1 MESNSFH
8 PVATHSSRFTGPW
21 SLSIR
26 IGSIAILALKILII
40 TWVDAARAATIR
52 DGDDFSIS
60 IEPPGARVCIIF
72 PQSARDPVACA
83 DLNLPQQP
91 PNIPGSRYLAK
102 GLIRFVD
109 RGVAATAEF
118 DVSFIPRFGL
128 TVQDNAEAEAF
139 ARGVEEAIAHE
150 HPGSKVREGT
160 SHVEMRPIAG
170 TKVARVVFDV
180 DGLNRADRLRG
191 EHYIW
196 YFAWTTK
203 EGGLYSF
210 VLSEAGEHA
219 AAVDAMADASALT
232 LKVRN
237 PAQPSPLSPE
247 RSPGFRLGVGLGL
260 WFWFAVATLIHL
272 LWAYVRPE
280 TGFTKPTSLASLPA
294 GAPFLNAEELDVSTP
309 ARLRKPIRSAAR
321 ALVIVGLF
329 SGIHVSGYLDHD
341 FRFFVADLV
350 CVVVVVWCASRISKG
365 LRSGSLLCAGL
376 ACAWCVVWGGYE
388 VFRDL
393 PRAMKVNLNFHSIFF
408 TVIGLSLYFVPL
420 AFLVRGLLAFRSLR
434 AYQHRAR
441 NTGDPLANHPWEEG
455 LYIRKHPRF
464 VNKRSV
470 SAHVVILL
478 APLPYLL
485 VWASAHVP
493 EEDSVSFLVGYNAA
507 GVCMAL
513 AMVVWGTHIYRRA
526 RKEAMLPGSA
536 LVKKDS
542 RPIVLYLRSFHDD
555 SKIKLR
561 ARATDGRIL
570 LERLVK
576 ISFEELVTNH
586 LWGYGPVL
594 AIGNPRA
601 KGKILLGAARDY
613 LTDESWQQT
622 AKDLMRQGSMIIAI
636 AAATP
641 GLAWEIETLVELGFM
656 PKFALLLPPLESR
669 ELEAR
674 WQFLLGSAVGSRLP
688 TQIDLSR
695 ARAVVFPDGHPIP
708 IVGTKRNE
716 WTYEAV
722 LDEAALVIAY
732 QVHITQSSFR

>member
-1 MESNSFH
+1 MTESWTAIHSY
-8 PVATHSSRFTGPW
+8 PDATRGNRFTRSW
-21 SLSIR
+21 SFGIR
-26 IGSIAILALKILII
+26 IGSIAIPSLKILSI
-40 TWVDAARAATIR
+40 TWVGAARAATIR

-60 IEPPGARVCIIF
+60 IESPGVRVCIIF
-72 PQSARDPVACA
+72 PESARDPVGCA
-83 DLNLPQQP
+83 GLSLPQQP
-91 PNIPGSRYLAK
+91 LNYPGHRDLAR
-102 GLIRFVD
+102 GVIRFVD
-109 RGVAATAEF
+109 RGVAATAAF
-118 DVSFIPRFGL
+118 GVSFIPGFSTGP
-128 TVQDNAEAEAF
+128 DNTEDEAF
-139 ARGVEEAIAHE
+139 ARWVEEAVAHK
-150 HPGSKVREGT
+150 HPGSNVRRGT
-160 SHVEMRPIAG
+160 SRVEMRPIAG
-170 TKVARVVFDV
+170 TNFTRVVFDV
-180 DGLNRADRLRG
+180 DSLNRADRPRG
-191 EHYIW
+191 EHYIF
-196 YFAWTTK
+196 YFAWA
-203 EGGLYSF
+203 EGGLYLF
-210 VLSEAGEHA
+210 ILSESGEHA

-237 PAQPSPLSPE
+237 PAQPSLLSTE
-247 RSPGFRLGVGLGL
+247 RRPGVAFAV
-260 WFWFAVATLIHL
+260 WFLFAVATLIHL
-272 LWAYVRPE
+272 LWAYLRPE

-294 GAPFLNAEELDVSTP
+294 GAPFPNAEELDVSTP

-321 ALVIVGLF
+321 ALVIVGLL
-329 SGIHVSGYLDHD
+329 SGIQISGYLDHD
-341 FRFFVADLV
+341 LRFFVADLV

-365 LRSGSLLCAGL
+365 LRSGSLLRAGL
-376 ACAWCVVWGGYE
+376 ACAWCVVWGGYV
-388 VFRDL
+388 VFCDL
-393 PRAMKVNLNFHSIFF
+393 PRAMKVNLNFQSIFF

-434 AYQHRAR
+434 AYQQRAR

-470 SAHVVILL
+470 AHFVILL
-478 APLPYLL
+478 APLPYL
-485 VWASAHVP
+485 WMWGSPHVP
-493 EEDSVSFLVGYNAA
+493 EEGDVPFVMGYFTAV
-507 GVCMAL
+507 VCMAL
-513 AMVVWGTHIYRRA
+513 ASVAWGTHIYRRA

-601 KGKILLGAARDY
+601 KGKPAPLGAARDY

-656 PKFALLLPPLESR
+656 PKFALLLPPLESG

-674 WQFLLGSAVGSRLP
+674 WQFLLGTAFGSRL

-708 IVGTKRNE
+708 IVGNKRNE

-722 LDEAALVIAY
+722 LDEAALVIAH
-732 QVHITQSSFR
+732 QPCRVPAG